1 MNVVKAIKFRWNKY
15 ILGFIE
21 KYILSFLYVD
31 IYLNYKYR
39 RKQKHILP
47 SGADNILIANLDTYG
62 DSIFITPLIVEV
74 RKKYP
79 KANIHLLINK
89 NVIPLFEANHFV
101 DKVYPVSANEFYDFW
116 GLFKL
121 HLLKNSIKDT
131 KFDIGF
137 IVSMGARPADSL
149 RLLANEIG
157 IKYIYSTNAGI
168 LKNICNWTIP
178 INQGAKY
185 WPRSFCDFSN
195 SDHLSDYEFLPQIN
209 YEIDKDILS
218 RLGILKPFIILNTQ
232 VANYGLATKKWP
244 DNSFIELAKMIGDKY
259 TIVLTGSQDEFV
271 ACEKNYTAL
280 IESGLHSMNLSGKV
294 SLKELYSLIS
304 FSKAVVTS
312 DTFLFH
318 LSVAAKKN
326 VFVIFGATDYK
337 KIAPKVDFVHKYST
351 TKDCYPCHKQSD
363 NPPFWP
369 ECIYEEAL
377 STGAPCLKEITPQ
390 QVYNDLRS
398 VL

>member
-1 MNVVKAIKFRWNKY
+1 
-15 ILGFIE
+15 
-21 KYILSFLYVD
+21 
-31 IYLNYKYR
+31 
-39 RKQKHILP
+39 
-47 SGADNILIANLDTYG
+47 
-62 DSIFITPLIVEV
+62 
-74 RKKYP
+74 
-79 KANIHLLINK
+79 
-89 NVIPLFEANHFV
+89 
-101 DKVYPVSANEFYDFW
+101 
-116 GLFKL
+116 
-121 HLLKNSIKDT
+121 
-131 KFDIGF
+131 
-137 IVSMGARPADSL
+137 
-149 RLLANEIG
+149 
-157 IKYIYSTNAGI
+157 
-168 LKNICNWTIP
+168 
-178 INQGAKY
+178 
-185 WPRSFCDFSN
+185 
-195 SDHLSDYEFLPQIN
+195 
-209 YEIDKDILS
+209 
-218 RLGILKPFIILNTQ
+218 LKPFIILNTQ